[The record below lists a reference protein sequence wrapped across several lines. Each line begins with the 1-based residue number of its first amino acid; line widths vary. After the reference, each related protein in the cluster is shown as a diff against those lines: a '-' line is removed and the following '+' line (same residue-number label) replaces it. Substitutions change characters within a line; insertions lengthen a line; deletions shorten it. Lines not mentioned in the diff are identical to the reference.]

1 MKRFFYSI
9 IVLFILGIANCGD
22 GSPVIETI
30 DGAKITVKGFENS
43 YDTAIEAMSR
53 MQNVEKKNLV
63 EFIAKNIDEVPE
75 QFKSLNFQFQKK
87 NFFENYRQM
96 LMVKIIADKT
106 GFSSRAD
113 IKEILQ
119 QVEMQTLS
127 TLYIQEQ
134 VEKKIKITDE
144 QAMEECNRLRGQNKE
159 LAAMPIDRCV
169 MIGRGSLKQKESQN
183 VLPKVIER
191 IKEGVVIKH
200 NDKFDLD
207 AYMKKEMKFDENG
220 KKVEAKSGESEKK
233 TESTPAPATT
243 PVAPITAP
251 ATQQK

>member
-1 MKRFFYSI
+1 MKRLSFFAIGYL
-9 IVLFILGIANCGD
+9 LFLLNCGD

-30 DGAKITVKGFENS
+30 DGTKITVKGFENS

-53 MQNVEKKNLV
+53 MQNVEKKNLI

-96 LMVKIIADKT
+96 LMVKILADKT

-200 NDKFDLD
+200 NEKFDID
-207 AYMKKEMKFDENG
+207 AYMKKEMKLDDG
-220 KKVEAKSGESEKK
+220 KKTEAEKK
-233 TESTPAPATT
+233 TDPASTT
-243 PVAPITAP
+243 PPPV
-251 ATQQK
+251 TQPQK

>member
-1 MKRFFYSI
+1 MKQFIYLALLTFT
-9 IVLFILGIANCGD
+9 LFVANCGD

-53 MQNVEKKNLV
+53 MQNVEKKTLV
-63 EFIAKNIDEVPE
+63 EFIAQNIDQVPE

-96 LMVKIIADKT
+96 LMVKIVAEKT

-134 VEKKIKITDE
+134 VEKRIKITDE
-144 QAMEECNRLRGQNKE
+144 QAMEECNRLRAKNKE

-169 MIGRGSLKQKESQN
+169 MAGRGNLKQRESQN

-200 NDKFDLD
+200 NDKFDVD
-207 AYMKKEMKFDENG
+207 AYMKSEMKFDENG
-220 KKVEAKSGESEKK
+220 KKIEDKSGVNEKK
-233 TESTPAPATT
+233 AETPAITPTEPVTPPAK
-243 PVAPITAP
+243 P
-251 ATQQK
+251 